1 LPPQFR
7 RCKSRLTCV
16 SNSIELE
23 PEATKTP
30 TIELFDIIDDEKTK
44 EKHAANQFFSSL
56 LGIGWEEL
64 LTAKFAKVARR
75 SRRKAY
81 NAESGDILRA
91 AYVVKM

>member
-7 RCKSRLTCV
+7 RCKSRPTCV

-30 TIELFDIIDDEKTK
+30 KIELFDIIDDEKTK

-56 LGIGWEEL
+56 LDKTLGGRVL
-64 LTAKFAKVARR
+64 RDLQVLFVG
-75 SRRKAY
+75 SR
-81 NAESGDILRA
+81 
-91 AYVVKM
+91 

>member
-7 RCKSRLTCV
+7 RCKSRPTCV

-56 LGIGWEEL
+56 LGAFLVPRRLTICVGSLRVL
-64 LTAKFAKVARR
+64 LLM
-75 SRRKAY
+75 
-81 NAESGDILRA
+81 E
-91 AYVVKM
+91 